1 MNTTVIIPAYEPD
14 EKMRTLVAQLKEKDF
29 NILIIDDGSG
39 DSFQPLFENLPAA
52 VIHHPE
58 NKGKGIALKTGLSHV
73 LEYYPDTENVITA
86 DADGQHPVSDILRV
100 QD

>member
-39 DSFQPLFENLPAA
+39 DSFQPLFENLPGYGKYDHGRCRWTASGER
-52 VIHHPE
+52 HPACP
-58 NKGKGIALKTGLSHV
+58 G
-73 LEYYPDTENVITA
+73 
-86 DADGQHPVSDILRV
+86 
-100 QD
+100 